1 MGCAWITFSRRAWYR
16 SLTIANVSV
25 AAAGVPK
32 RVRSITLKGI
42 LVASTR
48 ARTFRSVSESSETL
62 RRTKEPFMFGP
73 ACMSADVESNYRRDS
88 RYGISAHGYQ
98 ENGRLFRR
106 DFHRRE
112 WGRVYRG
119 GFLGRP
125 SQALPLRS
133 GAIQPPYCPLPDPFP
148 FEVREGCKEV
158 GIEPTRGIVE
168 VQAFL
173 KGYQ

>member
-48 ARTFRSVSESSETL
+48 ARTFRSVSEYSETL
-62 RRTKEPFMFGP
+62 RRTKEPFMIGP

-106 DFHRRE
+106 QFHGRDY
-112 WGRVYRG
+112 GRVYRG
-119 GFLGRP
+119 GFLRGP
-125 SQALPLRS
+125 SKALSLGSSPIQA
-133 GAIQPPYCPLPDPFP
+133 PYRPLPDPFP
-148 FEVREGCKEV
+148 LEVREG
-158 GIEPTRGIVE
+158 G
-168 VQAFL
+168 
-173 KGYQ
+173 